1 MRFVLQNLIAKYS
14 KSLNSELCRRC
25 FLNKGAMRRLEC
37 EKSKVHSF
45 TVKCKTNS
53 FESDSHET
61 AYLFKFSVSSEK
73 KFWVR
78 RENIRKKTL
87 NLRSALKIIL
97 IINNKTFNGVKLFS
111 VTRCANAVFK
121 WPDKSVTITSKDKHG
136 CT

>member
-1 MRFVLQNLIAKYS
+1 M
-14 KSLNSELCRRC
+14 
-25 FLNKGAMRRLEC
+25 
-37 EKSKVHSF
+37 
-45 TVKCKTNS
+45 KCKTNS

-73 KFWVR
+73 KFWVKKGKYKK
-78 RENIRKKTL
+78 ENPKFNIL
-87 NLRSALKIIL
+87 ASALKII
-97 IINNKTFNGVKLFS
+97 IIVNDKNFNDEKLFS